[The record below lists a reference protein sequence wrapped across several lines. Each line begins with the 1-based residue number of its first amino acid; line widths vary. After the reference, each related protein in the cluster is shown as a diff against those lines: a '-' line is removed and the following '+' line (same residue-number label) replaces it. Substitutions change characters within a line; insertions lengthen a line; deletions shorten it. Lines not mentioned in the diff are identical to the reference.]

1 MYRFAFAA
9 VAGLAIS
16 LSAPGAS
23 HAFPEKDIT
32 FIIPYSPGGGFDRT
46 VRAIAPYMEKY
57 LPKKVN
63 VIPKNVSGAGGRKGI
78 AQLFRAKADGHTIA
92 VFNIPGMAI
101 PPIMGEKV
109 NYDLSKVSWIARL
122 ARGTYV
128 LAVGAKSSIKSF
140 DDVKKLDRP
149 LKITTTGQGSTGFT
163 ASVVASTVMGISH
176 KMLTGYKG
184 SKQFILA
191 AVRGDGDAV
200 YTLVT
205 TIRKYHQAGDVRL
218 LASFEAKSSFPGVPT
233 VRELGYTELEGMGL
247 ERLVGG
253 PPGVPA
259 DRVKILEQA
268 MLKSMADPEFKAKT
282 KKRPFLPASAADTGG
297 RVDEVLKFYLK
308 YKSALAGKG

>member
-1 MYRFAFAA
+1 MHRIAFAA
-9 VAGLAIS
+9 LAGLAIG
-16 LSAPGAS
+16 LGAPGTS

-63 VIPKNVSGAGGRKGI
+63 VLPKNVSGAGGRKGI

-92 VFNIPGMAI
+92 IFNIPGMAI
-101 PPIMGEKV
+101 PPILGEKV
-109 NYDLSKVSWIARL
+109 NYDLSKVSWMARL
-122 ARGTYV
+122 ARGTYA
-128 LAVGAKSSIKSF
+128 LAVGAKSDIKSF
-140 DDVKKLDRP
+140 DDLKTLGRP

-163 ASVVASTVMGISH
+163 ASVVASTVMKIPH

-191 AVRGDGDAV
+191 AVRGDGDAT

-233 VRELGYTELEGMGL
+233 VRELGFAELEGMGL

-253 PPGVPA
+253 PPGVAA
-259 DRVKILEQA
+259 DRVAILEQA

-297 RVDEVLKFYLK
+297 RVDQVLKFYLK
-308 YKSALAGKG
+308 YKSALGAKG

>member
-1 MYRFAFAA
+1 MYRIAFAA
-9 VAGLAIS
+9 LAGLAIS
-16 LSAPGAS
+16 LGTPGTS
-23 HAFPEKDIT
+23 HAFPDKDIT

-63 VIPKNVSGAGGRKGI
+63 VLPKNVSGAGGRKGI

-92 VFNIPGMAI
+92 IFNIPGMAI
-101 PPIMGEKV
+101 PPILGEKV
-109 NYDLSKVSWIARL
+109 NYDLSKVSWMARL
-122 ARGTYV
+122 ARGTYA
-128 LAVGAKSSIKSF
+128 LGVGAKSGIKSF
-140 DDVKKLDRP
+140 DDVKKLGRP
-149 LKITTTGQGSTGFT
+149 LKITTTGQGSTGYT
-163 ASVVASTVMGISH
+163 ASVVASTVMKIPH

-191 AVRGDGDAV
+191 AVRGDGDAT

-218 LASFEAKSSFPGVPT
+218 LATFESKSSYPGVPT
-233 VRELGYTELEGMGL
+233 VRELGFPELEGMGL

-268 MLKSMADPEFKAKT
+268 MLKSMADPELKEKM
-282 KKRPFLPASAADTGG
+282 KKRPFLPANAADTGG

-308 YKSALAGKG
+308 YKSALGGKG

>member
-23 HAFPEKDIT
+23 HAFPEKNIT

-63 VIPKNVSGAGGRKGI
+63 VVPKNVSGAGGRKGI

-101 PPIMGEKV
+101 PPILGEKV

-122 ARGTYV
+122 ARGTYA
-128 LAVGAKSSIKSF
+128 LAVGAKSGIKSF
-140 DDVKKLDRP
+140 DDVKKLGRP

-163 ASVVASTVMGISH
+163 ASVVASTVLAIPH

-233 VRELGYTELEGMGL
+233 VRELGYPELEGMGL

-259 DRVKILEQA
+259 DRVTILEQA

-308 YKSALAGKG
+308 YKSALAG

>member
-1 MYRFAFAA
+1 MYRIAFAA
-9 VAGLAIS
+9 LAGLAIS
-16 LSAPGAS
+16 LGAPGTS
-23 HAFPEKDIT
+23 HAFPDKDIT

-63 VIPKNVSGAGGRKGI
+63 VLPKNVSGAGGRKGI

-92 VFNIPGMAI
+92 IFNIPGMAI
-101 PPIMGEKV
+101 PPILGEKV
-109 NYDLSKVSWIARL
+109 NYDLSKVSWMARL
-122 ARGTYV
+122 ARGTYA
-128 LAVGAKSSIKSF
+128 LGVGAKSGIKSF
-140 DDVKKLDRP
+140 DDVKKLGRP
-149 LKITTTGQGSTGFT
+149 LKITTTGQGSTGYT
-163 ASVVASTVMGISH
+163 ASVMKIPH

-191 AVRGDGDAV
+191 AVRGDGDAT

-218 LASFEAKSSFPGVPT
+218 LATFESKSSYPGVPT
-233 VRELGYTELEGMGL
+233 VRELGFPELEGMGL

-268 MLKSMADPEFKAKT
+268 MLKSMADPELKEKM
-282 KKRPFLPASAADTGG
+282 KKRPFLPANAADTGG

-308 YKSALAGKG
+308 YKSALGGKG